1 VSTTTAMPADVDRW
15 GRLVR
20 RTGIAG
26 LISVGMLFA
35 PFPALSILGKGE
47 PPLTATAEQARD
59 YFTNGSV
66 GWAQMVTVVP
76 KLAAIGLI
84 CSWSGWRCCWLGR
97 RASRPGDRVSPWS
110 PA

>member
-15 GRLVR
+15 GRLAR

-47 PPLTATAEQARD
+47 PPSLLRPNRPGTTSP
-59 YFTNGSV
+59 TGV
-66 GWAQMVTVVP
+66 WA
-76 KLAAIGLI
+76 
-84 CSWSGWRCCWLGR
+84 GR
-97 RASRPGDRVSPWS
+97 RW
-110 PA
+110 